1 MSTQK
6 TICHNYEQDGRF
18 QPQASITSLML
29 GAINPIVLLLAY
41 IIQVIVVIIDLRLV
55 AVGIRL
61 LVVYVA
67 DHVVVVSVVH
77 LSIII

>member
-1 MSTQK
+1 MS
-6 TICHNYEQDGRF
+6 
-18 QPQASITSLML
+18 
-29 GAINPIVLLLAY
+29 
-41 IIQVIVVIIDLRLV
+41 VVIIDLRLV

-77 LSIII
+77 LLIIIFCIFFSKEKFNL